1 MHMATNIKRPLRAV
15 LLPHLRPFRWTLLLL
30 FVLQLTAAAT
40 TLLLPNLNGRLVD
53 DGIARADMDAIV
65 TIGAIMLALA
75 LTNLCASVLATVIG
89 SHISTSAGRSIRNAT
104 YSRVQ
109 SFSDTDLQRFGI
121 PTLITR
127 SASDINQLQ
136 LAVFVVM
143 TVLAS
148 APVLV
153 IGGAVMAL
161 SENYKLAPLVV
172 LVAAALTAVV
182 IVIVR
187 KLIPSYEKLQTRID
201 RVGRVL
207 REQLTGI
214 RVIRSFGRE
223 ELEMSRFDAANTD
236 LTATARRIG
245 ALQAVLLPSII
256 FIANLGAAAVIGVG
270 AVLVD
275 NQTMEVGDIIAFVGY
290 LTQILIGL
298 SIGAA
303 MIALIPRAQV
313 SARRIKEVLDTE
325 PSVQDPP
332 TDRTPSSR
340 TGSLQL
346 DGVGF
351 RYPGAQH
358 AVLIDIDLVCRPG
371 TVTAVLGGTG
381 DGKSTLLKLIPRFSD
396 VTSGRVLI
404 DGVDVRERRRDVL
417 HEDIS
422 YVSQAP
428 SLMSGTLESN
438 LRLGCPEATDEDLRA
453 ALTTACAADFVFSH
467 EMGLA
472 QPVRHG
478 GRNFSGGQRQR
489 LALAQAIA
497 AKPRLLLLDDPFSAL
512 DAEIESVI
520 KHRLRQSLP
529 EAVILLTA
537 QRVSSAR
544 GADSIVILTDGRINA
559 RGSHDQLLDSSATY
573 REILDS
579 QAALA

>member
-1 MHMATNIKRPLRAV
+1 MHMAKTTERPLIRV
-15 LLPHLRPFRWTLLLL
+15 LLPHLRRFRWLLVLL
-30 FVLQLTAAAT
+30 FLLQLTAAAT

-65 TIGAIMLALA
+65 AIGAIMLALA
-75 LTNLCASVLATVIG
+75 LINLCASVLATVIG

-104 YSRVQ
+104 YHRVQ

-127 SASDINQLQ
+127 STSDINQLQ

-153 IGGAVMAL
+153 IGGTVMAL

-187 KLIPSYEKLQTRID
+187 KLIPSYEKLQMRID

-223 ELEMSRFDAANTD
+223 ELEISRFDAANTD

-245 ALQAVLLPSII
+245 ALQAVLLPSIV
-256 FIANLGAAAVIGVG
+256 FIANIGAAGVIGVG

-275 NQTMEVGDIIAFVGY
+275 NQTMEVGGIIAFVGY

-313 SARRIKEVLDTE
+313 SARRIKEVLDSE

-332 TDRTPSSR
+332 TDRTPLSR

-358 AVLIDIDLVCRPG
+358 AVLVDIDLVCRPG

-404 DGVDVRERRRDVL
+404 DGVDVRERRRDLL

-453 ALTTACAADFVFSH
+453 ALTTAGAADFVFSH

-472 QPVRHG
+472 QPVRHR

-520 KHRLRQSLP
+520 KQRLRQSLP

-544 GADSIVILTDGRINA
+544 GADTIVVLADGRIDA
-559 RGSHDQLLDSSATY
+559 RGSHDELLASSATY

>member
-1 MHMATNIKRPLRAV
+1 
-15 LLPHLRPFRWTLLLL
+15 LLPHLRRFRWALILL
-30 FVLQLTAAAT
+30 FLLQLTAAAT

-75 LTNLCASVLATVIG
+75 LINLCASVLATVIG

-104 YSRVQ
+104 YHRVQ

-127 SASDINQLQ
+127 STSDINQLQ

-153 IGGAVMAL
+153 IGGTVMAL
-161 SENYKLAPLVV
+161 SENYKLAPLVL

-187 KLIPSYEKLQTRID
+187 KLIPSYEKLQMRID

-223 ELEMSRFDAANTD
+223 ELEISRFDAANTD

-245 ALQAVLLPSII
+245 ALQAVLLPSIV
-256 FIANLGAAAVIGVG
+256 FIANIGAAGVIGVG

-275 NQTMEVGDIIAFVGY
+275 NQTMEVGGIIAFVGY

-313 SARRIKEVLDTE
+313 SARRIKEVLDSE

-332 TDRTPSSR
+332 TDRTPLSR

-358 AVLIDIDLVCRPG
+358 AVLVDIDLVCRPG

-404 DGVDVRERRRDVL
+404 DGVDVREQRRDLL

-453 ALTTACAADFVFSH
+453 ALTTAGAADFVFSH

-472 QPVRHG
+472 QPVRHR

-520 KHRLRQSLP
+520 KQRLRQSLP

-544 GADSIVILTDGRINA
+544 GADTIVVLADGRIDA
-559 RGSHDQLLDSSATY
+559 RGSHDELLASSATY